1 MIIIDMNQ
9 VMISNLMAQIKRDT
23 LDERL
28 VRHMVLTSLRSYE
41 KQYTEEYGE
50 VVLAYDSRHYWRK
63 DVFPYYKQ
71 NRKKDR
77 QKSGHDWSSIFEV
90 LNKIRD
96 EIKEY
101 FPYKVVEVHGAEAD
115 DVISTLCKNKGPKD
129 RILILSGDKDFIQL
143 QKYPGVTQY
152 NPITKRPVTND
163 NPHKYIKEHV
173 MRGDKSD
180 GIPNFLSSDDCIVQG
195 VRQKPISQKK
205 IAKWIDQSPHQ
216 FCLDTEQMRNYHR
229 NQRLI
234 DFDYVPEEI
243 EQQILDQYNSLNISG
258 KKVPLEYFKEHQLN
272 ELMQDF
278 FFRSS
283 SPFKTK

>member
-1 MIIIDMNQ
+1 MVIIDMNQ
-9 VMISNLMAQIKRDT
+9 VMISNLMAQIKQSE
-23 LDERL
+23 LNEKL

-41 KQYTEEYGE
+41 KQYTEDYGE

-63 DVFPYYKQ
+63 DIFPFYKAS
-71 NRKKDR
+71 RKKAR
-77 QKSGHDWSSIFEV
+77 AESPHNWTAIFEV

-96 EIKEY
+96 EIREY

-143 QKYPGVTQY
+143 QKYPGVRQY
-152 NPITKRPVTND
+152 NPITKRPVSHD
-163 NPHKYIKEHV
+163 DPWQYIKEHV

-180 GIPNFLSSDDCIVQG
+180 GIPNFLSDDDTFVVG

-205 IAKWIDQSPHQ
+205 VAKWINQDPAE
-216 FCLDTEQMRNYHR
+216 FCTSTQQLANYHR
-229 NQRLI
+229 NQNLI

-243 EQQILDQYNSLNISG
+243 EEKILDEYNSINISG

-272 ELMQDF
+272 DLLQEF

-283 SPFKTK
+283 SPFDK

>member
-23 LDERL
+23 LDEKL

-77 QKSGHDWSSIFEV
+77 QKSGHDWGSIFEV

-101 FPYKVVEVHGAEAD
+101 FPYKVIEVHGAEAD

-129 RILILSGDKDFIQL
+129 RVLILSGDKDFIQL

-205 IAKWIDQSPHQ
+205 IAKWIDQSPQQ

-243 EQQILDQYNSLNISG
+243 EQQILDEYNSINISG

-272 ELMQDF
+272 ELMQEF

-283 SPFKTK
+283 SPFKSK

>member
-23 LDERL
+23 LDEKL

-101 FPYKVVEVHGAEAD
+101 FPYKVIEVHGAEAD

-129 RILILSGDKDFIQL
+129 RVLILSGDKDFIQL

-205 IAKWIDQSPHQ
+205 IAKWIDQSPQQ

-243 EQQILDQYNSLNISG
+243 EQQILDEYNSINISG

-272 ELMQDF
+272 ELMQEF

-283 SPFKTK
+283 SPFKSK

>member
-1 MIIIDMNQ
+1 MVIIDMNQ
-9 VMISNLMAQIKRDT
+9 VMISNLMAQIKQSE
-23 LDERL
+23 LNEKL

-41 KQYTEEYGE
+41 KQYTKEYGE

-63 DVFPYYKQ
+63 DLFPFYKAS
-71 NRKKDR
+71 RKKAR
-77 QKSGHDWSSIFEV
+77 AESSHNWSAIFEV

-96 EIKEY
+96 EIKEF

-129 RILILSGDKDFIQL
+129 KILILSGDKDFIQL
-143 QKYPGVTQY
+143 QKYPGIKQY
-152 NPITKRPVTND
+152 NPITKRPVAND
-163 NPHKYIKEHV
+163 DPWHYAKEHV

-180 GIPNFLSSDDCIVQG
+180 GIPNFLSDDDTFVTG

-205 IAKWIDQSPHQ
+205 VAKWIEQKPEE
-216 FCLDTEQMRNYHR
+216 FCATTQQLANYHR
-229 NQRLI
+229 NRNLI
-234 DFDYVPEEI
+234 DFDCVPAEI
-243 EQQILDQYNSLNISG
+243 EDKILHEYNSINISG

-272 ELMQDF
+272 DLLQEF

-283 SPFKTK
+283 SPFDT

>member
-1 MIIIDMNQ
+1 
-9 VMISNLMAQIKRDT
+9 
-23 LDERL
+23 
-28 VRHMVLTSLRSYE
+28 MVLTSLRSYE

-77 QKSGHDWSSIFEV
+77 QKSGHDWGSIFEV

-115 DVISTLCKNKGPKD
+115 DVISTLCKNKRPKD

-205 IAKWIDQSPHQ
+205 IAKWIDQPPQQ

-243 EQQILDQYNSLNISG
+243 EQQILDEYNSLNISG

-272 ELMQDF
+272 DLMQDF

-283 SPFKTK
+283 SPFK